1 MYPLTGPIYIKIQGS
16 LIQKYHD
23 EIIVEVFK
31 RKHLKAYGK
40 EYWSLSALSGYDRII
55 REDQQDYLFVKREI
69 SCDKPSACKKRRE
82 IKPSH
87 IFKLV

>member
-1 MYPLTGPIYIKIQGS
+1 MYPLTGTIYIKIQGS

-55 REDQQDYLFVKREI
+55 REDHQDYLFVKRENI
-69 SCDKPSACKKRRE
+69 LRQTKCLQEETRNKT
-82 IKPSH
+82 
-87 IFKLV
+87 FTYF

>member
-1 MYPLTGPIYIKIQGS
+1 MYPLTGTIYIKIQGS

-55 REDQQDYLFVKREI
+55 REDHQDYLFVKRENI
-69 SCDKPSACKKRRE
+69 LRQSKRLQEETRN
-82 IKPSH
+82 KT
-87 IFKLV
+87 FTYF

>member
-1 MYPLTGPIYIKIQGS
+1 MYPLTGTIYIKIQGS

-55 REDQQDYLFVKREI
+55 REDHQDYLFVKRENI
-69 SCDKPSACKKRRE
+69 LRQTKRLQEETRN
-82 IKPSH
+82 KT
-87 IFKLV
+87 FTYF

>member
-1 MYPLTGPIYIKIQGS
+1 MYPLTGTIYIKIQGS
-16 LIQKYHD
+16 LIQEYHD

-55 REDQQDYLFVKREI
+55 REDHQDYLFVKRENI
-69 SCDKPSACKKRRE
+69 LRQTKRLQEETRN
-82 IKPSH
+82 KT
-87 IFKLV
+87 FTYF

>member
-1 MYPLTGPIYIKIQGS
+1 MYPLTGTIYIKIQGS

-55 REDQQDYLFVKREI
+55 REDHQDYLFAKRENI
-69 SCDKPSACKKRRE
+69 LRQTKRLQEETRN
-82 IKPSH
+82 KT
-87 IFKLV
+87 FTYF

>member
-1 MYPLTGPIYIKIQGS
+1 MYQLTGTIYIKIQGS

-55 REDQQDYLFVKREI
+55 REDHQDYLFVKRENI
-69 SCDKPSACKKRRE
+69 LRQTKRLQEETRN
-82 IKPSH
+82 KT
-87 IFKLV
+87 FTYF